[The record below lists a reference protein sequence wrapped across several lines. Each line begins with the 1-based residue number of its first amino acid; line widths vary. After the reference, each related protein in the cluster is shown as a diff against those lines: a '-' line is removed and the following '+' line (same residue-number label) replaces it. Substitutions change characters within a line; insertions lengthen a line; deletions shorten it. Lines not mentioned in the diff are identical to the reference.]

1 MVLFRAHFKGSGVA
15 KSKIGFMELLGKRF
29 SIFVTLCKQ
38 EVLSTI
44 SQVILSSGTLMERK
58 HSSYIENRFFG
69 ECYAAPSLTR
79 ACLERQLPPPTTGR
93 LREFTC

>member
-15 KSKIGFMELLGKRF
+15 KSKIGFTELLGKRF

-44 SQVILSSGTLMERK
+44 SQVILLSELAQYLVNGKDPKQGLHK
-58 HSSYIENRFFG
+58 AVPN
-69 ECYAAPSLTR
+69 
-79 ACLERQLPPPTTGR
+79 
-93 LREFTC
+93 

>member
-15 KSKIGFMELLGKRF
+15 KSKIGFTELLGKRF

-44 SQVILSSGTLMERK
+44 SQVILRVDGRAVRQLWVAGT
-58 HSSYIENRFFG
+58 
-69 ECYAAPSLTR
+69 
-79 ACLERQLPPPTTGR
+79 ERQETAHAHY
-93 LREFTC
+93 

>member
-15 KSKIGFMELLGKRF
+15 KSKIGFTELLGKRF

-44 SQVILSSGTLMERK
+44 SQVILCMYPIVIVGYNYGISNFLSVLCVKSITV
-58 HSSYIENRFFG
+58 
-69 ECYAAPSLTR
+69 AVA
-79 ACLERQLPPPTTGR
+79 
-93 LREFTC
+93 